1 VRLHGLRHPFASH
14 LIIDPGIV
22 LDHSRVVELGRHDAL
37 IDRASALRGSGQPR
51 RAARH
56 QAERLTSAALAP
68 AG

>member
-37 IDRASALRGSGQPR
+37 IDARAR
-51 RAARH
+51 
-56 QAERLTSAALAP
+56 SAALVSRDAQLATRP
-68 AG
+68 SG